1 MNNHSTVFASCTTF
15 PSLPNATLYRVP
27 RSIRSGLCIGKSP
40 FGYVSSVAKDL
51 RDAPMGRFISWF
63 SVPSDWLTHPGRTC
77 GETSQ
82 KGVRHPKLETVSS
95 PPQVTNPSFTHYLYT
110 QLNMVKAVVL
120 GA

>member
-1 MNNHSTVFASCTTF
+1 MNNHPTVL
-15 PSLPNATLYRVP
+15 LPVRPCRVCLTP
-27 RSIRSGLCIGKSP
+27 PCIGVPLLIRTGLCIGKSP

-110 QLNMVKAVVL
+110 QL
-120 GA
+120 